1 MGRGKDKASTDK
13 TSTAKDKQRKTR
25 KQAVK
30 ALNGLTVEQLQ
41 QQRKAKG
48 ELRGRLIQQRT
59 MRRYLTSMMLL
70 TWYCETFDET
80 PLTWSDVPAAIESF
94 FEYLYQELIPV
105 NVANN
110 TLACF
115 TTCSMSTHSK
125 SRKQRG
131 WQDCGNLRSRR

>member
-25 KQAVK
+25 KQVVK

-59 MRRYLTSMMLL
+59 MRRYLTSLMLL
-70 TWYCETFDET
+70 TWYWETFDEM
-80 PLTWSDVPAAIESF
+80 PLTWSDVPAAIEV
-94 FEYLYQELIPV
+94 LL
-105 NVANN
+105 
-110 TLACF
+110 
-115 TTCSMSTHSK
+115 
-125 SRKQRG
+125 
-131 WQDCGNLRSRR
+131 